1 MFLYIISL
9 QQAITSSRHPTMSS
23 ILSFA
28 PKKSLT
34 TKLISS
40 PYQRDYESQIPY
52 SIPTSLYPAFIPE
65 GRNLVLKFEYQLYGL
80 FAMFISF
87 PRGSAS
93 RLIIP
98 HLQRS
103 FSLVLLLF
111 NRKFFLGR
119 RKDIRRR
126 WNHSHHTL
134 RFRKWEGKW
143 WGTLGIGKSKFF
155 ERKFRQ
161 GYFISQ
167 WRFLSF
173 VFFFFFFSLRFSFGE
188 ESKCLSYVLGGK

>member
-1 MFLYIISL
+1 MFLYIYLSNKLLL
-9 QQAITSSRHPTMSS
+9 QVAIQPCHPSSRSHPKN
-23 ILSFA
+23 
-28 PKKSLT
+28 PWPQNR
-34 TKLISS
+34 S
-40 PYQRDYESQIPY
+40 PHHVREIMNHKIPY

-65 GRNLVLKFEYQLYGL
+65 GRNFVLKYEYQLHGL

-103 FSLVLLLF
+103 FSLVLLLV
-111 NRKFFLGR
+111 NLKFFLGR
-119 RKDIRRR
+119 RKDTRRR

-134 RFRKWEGKW
+134 RFRKWEGEW

-167 WRFLSF
+167 WRFGFLFF
-173 VFFFFFFSLRFSFGE
+173 VFLIFFNFFPFG
-188 ESKCLSYVLGGK
+188 LVLAKRVNFFPMY